1 LTAQTPAKDRR
12 IVHVLAA
19 AVIALNTVGNAALRL
34 GLSSE
39 AGVAAFSPVAYLVA
53 FEKFWVILGVVLL
66 IAWLILEL
74 ALLSWADLTYV
85 LPVTSLS
92 YAFIAL
98 IGAFGLHERVS
109 AVHWCGIALILAGVT
124 IAGRTK
130 PLTTEG
136 GPGR

>member
-1 LTAQTPAKDRR
+1 MNVQAPARDRR
-12 IVHVLAA
+12 VVHLLAA
-19 AVIALNTVGNAALRL
+19 GVIALNTIGNAALRE

-39 AGVAAFSPVAYLVA
+39 SGVAAFSPMAYLGA
-53 FEKFWVILGVVLL
+53 FANIWVILGVVLL
-66 IAWLILEL
+66 IAALILEL

-92 YAFIAL
+92 YAFTPL
-98 IGAFGLHERVS
+98 IGALGLHERVS
-109 AVHWCGIALILAGVT
+109 AVHWCAIALVLAGVI

-136 GPGR
+136 ALDR